1 MVTAFRKRILAACAA
16 TALTPIVA
24 SAQSGTNP
32 PPDPMTVER
41 VQSGFLAA
49 PDFKVTD
56 VDKKTSGL
64 VGGYAGWLADES
76 FFVGGAGY
84 WLANGSSDRQMAYGG
99 VMLQWLA
106 QTSDRLGVGVKG
118 LFGGGQATLVS
129 TVTTYV
135 PAPVPVLDPRNL
147 QPGRIDPNLIRP
159 PVPTTAN
166 VRFGE
171 DFVVAEPEVDLLFR
185 ISRQVRLTAGAGY
198 RFVGADRHGIDD
210 SRLRGAT
217 GSVALQIGGGS

>member
-1 MVTAFRKRILAACAA
+1 MMTAFRKRMLTACAA

-24 SAQSGTNP
+24 SAQSGTAAP
-32 PPDPMTVER
+32 QGPMTIER

-49 PDFKVTD
+49 PDFKVTE

-84 WLANGSSDRQMAYGG
+84 WLANGSTDREMAYGG

-106 QTSDRLGVGVKG
+106 RSSDRVGVGVKG
-118 LFGGGQATLVS
+118 LVGGGQARLAS

-135 PAPVPVLDPRNL
+135 LPPLPVLDPRNL
-147 QPGRIDPNLIRP
+147 QPGRIEPIPIRP
-159 PVPTTAN
+159 PVPTTTN
-166 VRFGE
+166 VRFRD
-171 DFVVAEPEVDLLFR
+171 DFVVAEPEVDLLLK
-185 ISRQVRLTAGAGY
+185 ISHQLRLTAGAGY
-198 RFVGADRHGIDD
+198 RFIGSDRRGIDD
-210 SRLRGAT
+210 GRLRGAT